1 MPERIYYSREAE
13 QAARQRQIAGLLA
26 FLTLGL
32 GIGAAIA
39 LMFAPQEGSRTRDE
53 INSALEEGIRRGRA
67 AATDAVDQ
75 LEAEFPTL
83 RKKFD
88 QLVAR
93 AESTVKKS

>member
-1 MPERIYYSREAE
+1 MPDRIYYSREAE

-53 INSALEEGIRRGRA
+53 VAGALEEGIRRGRA
-67 AATDAVDQ
+67 TANDAVDQ
-75 LEAEFPTL
+75 LESEFPDL

-88 QLVAR
+88 RLVAR
-93 AESTVKKS
+93 AESAIKNN